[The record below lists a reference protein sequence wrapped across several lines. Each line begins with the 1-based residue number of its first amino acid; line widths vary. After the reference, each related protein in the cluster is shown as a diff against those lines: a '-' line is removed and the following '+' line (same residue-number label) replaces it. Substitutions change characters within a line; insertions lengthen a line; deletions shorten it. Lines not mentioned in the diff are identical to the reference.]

1 METTFAMIKPNA
13 VARGFMGDIISR
25 FEKKGLTISAMKLI
39 NVTEEQAK
47 KHYACHEGKPFYE
60 GLLKSVMAGPVVVMA
75 ITGNEV
81 IKIVRL
87 MAGATNP
94 LESQPGTIRGDFS
107 CDMKLNCIHTSDSPE
122 SAEYELGI
130 YFNEKDYVGNE
141 KLTDTLIYN
150 HF

>member
-13 VARGFMGDIISR
+13 VTRGFIGDIIAR

-39 NVTEEQAK
+39 NVTDEQAK
-47 KHYACHEGKPFYE
+47 AHYACHEGKPFYE
-60 GLLKSVMAGPVVVMA
+60 GLLKSVKAGPVVVMA
-75 ITGNEV
+75 ITGHEA

-107 CDMKLNCIHTSDSPE
+107 CDMKLNCIHTSDSID
-122 SAEYELGI
+122 SAKYELGI
-130 YFNEKDYVGNE
+130 YFKDEEIVSTT
-141 KLTDTLIYN
+141 KLTDSVIYDQ
-150 HF
+150 